1 MDQPFA
7 AFASWLMRITCDR
20 CGKDRMFAE
29 THFKRRDLALREIIN
44 RMRHDGCGGRAAGRV
59 WRPGF
64 RWCHQP
70 AGAADR
76 AGGRVGLAP
85 HFQACGTQLPRTES
99 PPMPAPIDIPTHV
112 GPCEFG
118 QLGNQIAVRCPPELA
133 HILRRAGALWEPG
146 SRRWLVQRRRIWPV
160 IRALERATDP
170 LFRAAGMVLD

>member
-1 MDQPFA
+1 MVSPA
-7 AFASWLMRITCDR
+7 GR
-20 CGKDRMFAE
+20 CG
-29 THFKRRDLALREIIN
+29 
-44 RMRHDGCGGRAAGRV
+44 GSCWWQGRA
-59 WRPGF
+59 
-64 RWCHQP
+64 
-70 AGAADR
+70 GAPFS
-76 AGGRVGLAP
+76 GLWHSVAP
-85 HFQACGTQLPRTES
+85 HKS
-99 PPMPAPIDIPTHV
+99 PLSMAAPIDIPTHV